1 MVMVE
6 LIIESVIIIA
16 MSRSLS
22 HILVLFL
29 LALSLGGVL
38 LAPFVH
44 LLLVF
49 GSFRVHSE
57 DT

>member
-16 MSRSLS
+16 VTSSLS
-22 HILVLFL
+22 HVLVLFL
-29 LALSLGGVL
+29 LTLSLGGVL
-38 LAPFVH
+38 LSPFVH
-44 LLLVF
+44 LLPVF
-49 GSFRVHSE
+49 SSFRVHGE

>member
-1 MVMVE
+1 MVMIE

-16 MSRSLS
+16 VTRSLS
-22 HILVLFL
+22 HVLVLFL
-29 LALSLGGVL
+29 LTLCLGSVL

-44 LLLVF
+44 LLPVF
-49 GSFRVHSE
+49 GSFRVHGE